1 MFCFSALRFFI
12 YLSFRAV
19 VSAFEPF
26 CPVDTVLLF
35 TVFTVLYLC
44 SWIKYSFIHCCTST
58 KSRSNVSWVQ
68 QLECKQKDG
77 RTRPIAVPY
86 PLSRSIT
93 RPVHSLR
100 LKLEAAIV
108 VWVSS
113 PVVWEQIKSYM
124 TSISNKHP
132 GNKIIF
138 SDRSIFCG
146 EHKVVG
152 V

>member
-1 MFCFSALRFFI
+1 MFCFSALRFFS

-19 VSAFEPF
+19 ASAFWAF
-26 CPVDTVLLF
+26 LSSRHSSALYC
-35 TVFTVLYLC
+35 FTVLYLC

-124 TSISNKHP
+124 ALISNKHP
-132 GNKIIF
+132 GNKITF
-138 SDRSIFCG
+138 SDRSIFLRWA
-146 EHKVVG
+146 
-152 V
+152 